1 MMFSLGRVVWS
12 IVLSVTMALGVPV
25 PSHAQYPSRVIQ
37 IIAPVPPGGNVDLLA
52 RAIAPSMSEMLGQPV
67 IVVNKTGAS
76 GNLGA
81 EFVAK
86 APPDGYTLLLT
97 GSFIAIGASF
107 YKNLSYDVR
116 RDFTEIARL
125 VSSPNLIVVSGTSPF
140 KSVAELIAFA
150 RANPGKL
157 NFASIGVGTSIHL
170 CGELF
175 KLKTAIDIVHIPYRA
190 YPDAITS
197 VIRGDTHLICD
208 SLPVSLANI
217 GAGRTRPLAVADAVR
232 SPALPDVPTL
242 AEVGVPGIEIRAWF
256 GVAGPAGLPATIT
269 ERLQQVIGEA
279 MKSSEFV
286 KMTTT
291 MAMDP
296 GFQTS
301 AEFTEYFNGEI
312 DKWAAIIKAA
322 NVKPEQ

>member
-1 MMFSLGRVVWS
+1 MFSPWRVVS
-12 IVLSVTMALGVPV
+12 AVALGVTMALGG
-25 PSHAQYPSRVIQ
+25 PSHAQYPSHVIQ

-52 RAIAPSMSEMLGQPV
+52 RAIAPRMSEMLGQPV

-76 GNLGA
+76 GSLGA

-86 APPDGYTLLLT
+86 AAPDGHTLLLT

-107 YKNLSYDVR
+107 YKNLNVR

-125 VSSPNLIVVSGTSPF
+125 VSSPNLLVVSGTSPF
-140 KSVAELIAFA
+140 KSVAELVAFA

-157 NFASIGVGTSIHL
+157 NFASIGLGTSIHL

-175 KLKTAIDIVHIPYRA
+175 KLKTAIDILHIPYRA

-197 VIRGDTHLICD
+197 VIRGDTDLICD

-217 GAGRTRPLAVADAVR
+217 GAGKTRPLAIADAVR

-242 AEVGVPGIEIRAWF
+242 AEAGVPGIEIRAWF
-256 GVAGPAGLPATIT
+256 GGAGPAGLPAKIT
-269 ERLQQVIGEA
+269 ERLEQVIGEA
-279 MKSSEFV
+279 VKSPEFV
-286 KMTTT
+286 KMITT
-291 MAMDP
+291 MSMDL

-301 AEFTEYFNGEI
+301 AEFTEYFNSEI

-322 NVKPEQ
+322 NVKPDQ